1 MAFVSCLSLP
11 PHPTRLPLSLFSLS
25 ASRLSYSFSAGK
37 VKCCLLPVR
46 SEGAQGYSSPLHP
59 TPPTPPPRFVAT
71 MLLAASS
78 PAPQP
83 ASGGS
88 NGSRP
93 GCRGMC
99 LSPVVSSLLSS
110 SQLLQVDLF
119 STRRTQEKRG
129 PPRSCRRAAGISSQC
144 LWSREMISNE
154 DERET
159 ETERKRRDRHQRKS
173 ADLHLVQV
181 GVLFHSVFFFYS
193 GLIMLQ

>member
-1 MAFVSCLSLP
+1 MKSGNQTV
-11 PHPTRLPLSLFSLS
+11 PTRGMTDVDCKLTVLVAACTLCGFCLLLLAPPPPSLPLSLFSLS

-46 SEGAQGYSSPLHP
+46 SEGAQGNSAA
-59 TPPTPPPRFVAT
+59 PPPPPRFVAT

-78 PAPQP
+78 PALPP

-88 NGSRP
+88 NSGRP

-119 STRRTQEKRG
+119 SPPRRAERG
-129 PPRSCRRAAGISSQC
+129 PRAPAG
-144 LWSREMISNE
+144 
-154 DERET
+154 
-159 ETERKRRDRHQRKS
+159 
-173 ADLHLVQV
+173 
-181 GVLFHSVFFFYS
+181 
-193 GLIMLQ
+193 